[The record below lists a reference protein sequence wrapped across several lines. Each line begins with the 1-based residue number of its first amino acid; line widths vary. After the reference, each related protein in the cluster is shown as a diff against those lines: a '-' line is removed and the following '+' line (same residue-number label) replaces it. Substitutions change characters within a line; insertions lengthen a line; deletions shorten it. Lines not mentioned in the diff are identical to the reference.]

1 VKELI
6 HVKNNN
12 NDVMIIYK
20 ETTAFTPA
28 KEYICNSKFHSSVF
42 TTGTYFARQIW
53 HPCAI
58 VELSYHFQSIL
69 FKVKGWRWWFA

>member
-1 VKELI
+1 MKELI

-28 KEYICNSKFHSSVF
+28 KEYFAIQISIAQYSKL
-42 TTGTYFARQIW
+42 
-53 HPCAI
+53 
-58 VELSYHFQSIL
+58 ELSLQDKFGIHVHL
-69 FKVKGWRWWFA
+69 